1 MTVGFVKRLRQVG
14 FLQVPTAVRLG
25 RESGEVVVHGRRHH
39 PAPAGCPG
47 PELLGR
53 ALACLWGRAVWWLA
67 IVGGA
72 RERSWR
78 ALPTLEPTL
87 EPALLGNLW
96 WLLRAIRPNGPV
108 VIAVERLLLLLLARP
123 RTTSALRGPVDILD
137 GLSRRR

>member
-1 MTVGFVKRLRQVG
+1 MG
-14 FLQVPTAVRLG
+14 FLQIPTAVRLG
-25 RESGEVVVHGRRHH
+25 RESGEVAVHVRRHH

-53 ALACLWGRAVWWLA
+53 ALASLWGRAVWWLG

-72 RERSWR
+72 REWSWR
-78 ALPTLEPTL
+78 ALHTL
-87 EPALLGNLW
+87 EPALLGILW

-137 GLSRRR
+137 GLSSRR